1 MTKDTS
7 PENLRKFL
15 ESDDPGLVRIGL
27 SMAKGSGLPE
37 ELLPTILRLYM
48 WNDDKTIRSAA
59 KSIFNTSTPAETQA
73 KIKNN
78 WKVSYRTLSITGDKF
93 PEAVSPLIEAF
104 KSQDEF
110 AQIVLEPLIKAL
122 EDEDAYIRENTIYA
136 LEKIGDKRAVQPLIK
151 ALGDKNPWNR
161 QIVVKVLGKI
171 GDKRAVQPL
180 IKALG
185 DKDSWFGNG
194 VSIVIFALG
203 QIGDRRAVEPLIR
216 ALEDKNED
224 IRQDAI
230 NALGNIGDKRAVEP
244 LIRALED
251 KEEYFRQDAAKALGK
266 IGDKI
271 AVESL
276 IKILEDTNLKP
287 VIYGHSADDGYREH
301 IRQNAAEALG
311 NIGDKRAVE
320 PLTNTLRDEDS
331 ELVGTV
337 REALKK
343 LDHEVE

>member
-1 MTKDTS
+1 MTEDTS
-7 PENLRKFL
+7 SENLRKFL
-15 ESDDPGLVRIGL
+15 ESDDPALVMMGL
-27 SMAKGSGLPE
+27 SMTKGSGVPE
-37 ELLPTILRLYM
+37 ELLPTILGLYM
-48 WNDDKTIRSAA
+48 WNDNKAIRAAA
-59 KSIFNTSTPAETQA
+59 KSIFNTSTSVETQA
-73 KIKNN
+73 KIKEN
-78 WKVSYRTLSITGDKF
+78 WKVRYRTLSITGDKF

-110 AQIVLEPLIKAL
+110 AQIVLKPLTKTL

-161 QIVVKVLGKI
+161 QIVAEVLGKI

-194 VSIVIFALG
+194 VSRVIFALG
-203 QIGDRRAVEPLIR
+203 QIGDRRAVEPLIK
-216 ALEDKNED
+216 ALEDKDED

-251 KEEYFRQDAAKALGK
+251 EEEYFRQDAAKALGK

-276 IKILEDTNLKP
+276 IKILEDKNLKR
-287 VIYGHSADDGYREH
+287 VIYVGYREH

-311 NIGDKRAVE
+311 KIGDKRAVE

-343 LDHEVE
+343 LGHEVK

>member
-216 ALEDKNED
+216 ALEDKDED

-244 LIRALED
+244 LIRAIED

>member
-1 MTKDTS
+1 MTENENS

-180 IKALG
+180 IKALR
-185 DKDSWFGNG
+185 DKNG
-194 VSIVIFALG
+194 VSRVIFALG